1 MLIFLSLISLFTAVW
16 AQKTSPVLDPNK
28 FTICAM
34 TINSNDEKKIFQ
46 AQAAKYPKKFNPVV
60 ELTDFGD
67 SDWFAKA
74 CSSGIRCDQLVISGH
89 FGGEF
94 FGESNK
100 TLSLTEL
107 EKAGCSKTC
116 EGVLN
121 QPYEVFLF
129 GCNTLAEKNE
139 DHRTPAQYLQVLL
152 QDGIPLA
159 RAEMVV
165 QSRYGAVGDSNKA
178 GMQRAFGGEHK
189 QLYGFH
195 SVGPSGKNVK
205 AFINNYF
212 TKISAPDQLE
222 KQMAKRM
229 MGKVD
234 IANKALAESLKSTAF
249 TQCASA
255 DSKDEKTQKVCKL
268 LDARKSVAEKLDL
281 TIELLGQEDY
291 LLYLPAINI
300 FMNEIKDKELTPEEQ
315 KIFDLIKNNKI
326 LKDQILGLI
335 NQTKGLGLK
344 SEWMLLA
351 RNMGYLTQEETTQRL
366 TQEVET
372 IFAKPI
378 SESDVEIICS
388 IDSDLRVYLKLA
400 DKNIKHRSVGIREL
414 QAFSCLT
421 PLEDA
426 ALVTRLVNA
435 PAGNN
440 PEMLNRQLDIATYSN
455 VKEVTISPTLK
466 SYAKKHLMSKE
477 IYLAGEGLGF
487 LAKFYPDDPDAI
499 KRAFKFIEDS
509 KEKENDT
516 YYGYNALRDMRTKD
530 PSVLA
535 KTLAMLKEPGGD
547 EGSLITFMANSKV
560 SDPKIQQGFS
570 ELLNVSHIEMYA
582 KERIL
587 KSLKEIKPS
596 DSNSAV
602 IEEVLKYA
610 EGANYYY
617 RVEALDVLKGFKLSP
632 ELEERVKKISNY

>member
-1 MLIFLSLISLFTAVW
+1 MLIFLSLITLFSAAW
-16 AQKTSPVLDPNK
+16 AQSSSPVLDPNK

-34 TINSNDEKKIFQ
+34 TINSDDEKKIFQ
-46 AQAAKYPKKFNPVV
+46 AQAAKNPKKFNPVV
-60 ELTDFGD
+60 ELTDFGG

-94 FGESNK
+94 FGESK
-100 TLSLTEL
+100 KSLSLTEL

-178 GMQRAFGGEHK
+178 GMQRAFAGELK

-205 AFINNYF
+205 GFINTYF
-212 TKISAPDQLE
+212 SKVSAADQLE

-234 IANKALAESLKSTAF
+234 LANKALAESLKSTAF

-255 DSKDEKTQKVCKL
+255 DIKDEKTQKVCTL
-268 LDARKSVAEKLDL
+268 LDERKSVTEKLDL
-281 TIELLGQEDY
+281 TLELLGQEDY
-291 LLYLPAINI
+291 LVYLPAINI
-300 FMNEIKDKELTPEEQ
+300 FMSEIKNKTLSAEEQ
-315 KIFDLIKNNKI
+315 KSFDLIKNNKV
-326 LKDQILGLI
+326 LKEQILGLI

-366 TQEVET
+366 TQEVEA
-372 IFAKPI
+372 IFTNAI
-378 SESDVEIICS
+378 SESELEIICS
-388 IDSDLRVYLKLA
+388 LDPGLRINLKLS

-414 QAFSCLT
+414 QAFSCLN

-440 PEMLNRQLDIATYSN
+440 PEMLDRQLDIATYSN
-455 VKEVTISPTLK
+455 VKEVEISPSLK
-466 SYAKKHLMSKE
+466 SYAKKLLMSKD
-477 IYLAGEGLGF
+477 IYLAGEGLAF
-487 LAKFYPDDPDAI
+487 LAKFYPEDPDGI
-499 KRAFKFIEDS
+499 KRAFKFIEES
-509 KEKENDT
+509 KDKENDT
-516 YYGYNALRDMRTKD
+516 YYGYNALRNMRTSD
-530 PSVLA
+530 PSILA
-535 KTLAMLKEPGGD
+535 KTLKMLKEPGGD
-547 EGSLITFMANSKV
+547 EGSLITFMFNSKI

-570 ELLNVSHIEMYA
+570 ELLNLSHIEMYA
-582 KERIL
+582 KENIL
-587 KSLKEIKPS
+587 KSLKEIKFA
-596 DSNSAV
+596 DSNPIV

-610 EGANYYY
+610 ESTKSYY
-617 RVEALDVLKGFKLSP
+617 RQQALDVLKNFELSP
-632 ELEERVKKISNY
+632 ELEERVKKIPNF